1 MQTTPSD
8 DDKLASDNTNHDPI
22 STTTDIHRKRE
33 PVYNAREMKMPSTKD
48 FATTAWNSF
57 RRTITKRPR
66 HLIGAAATV
75 ALLLAVTLTT
85 LVYSGTAEAQQS
97 TDATLSALTVS
108 PRDIIGFDADRTTYS
123 VGVAS
128 TVTTATVSATPTHS
142 GGSAAI
148 TPDDADTMTD
158 GHQVDLSAGANTVT
172 ITVTAE
178 DMNTTKT
185 YTITIGQGVTTNFG
199 WKADE
204 DLDGLVAAGNERP
217 RGMCSNGTTIWILDD
232 GDDKIYAYNTDGSR
246 DSSNDFNTLTAA
258 GNEHPDGL
266 WCDSTNMWVS
276 DTDDDKIYAYLITNK
291 ERQPS
296 QDFNTLDAAG
306 NRNPLSIWSDGTT
319 MWVTDVDD
327 TKLYAYLMSNKTRD
341 ASKDFNTLNAAGNT
355 SATGLW
361 SDGTTMWV
369 SDAAGS
375 KIYAYQRS
383 NKARDADKDF
393 NTLSAAG
400 NTTPTG
406 MWGIGQTILVADL
419 RTDKVYSYNIPLST
433 NTQLSDI
440 TVGDV
445 TVPSF
450 IPNQASGS
458 SYEHGVAAAKTQ
470 VTVAATARQSKGTV
484 AITPADA
491 GTADGHQVDLSDGA
505 NAVAITVTAQDG
517 NTTATYT
524 LNVNRGVT
532 TAYGWKAVD
541 DIDILKKAGIT
552 RPRGVWANDDTVWIL
567 ETASGNRGIFA
578 FNRATLARDPDKDIE
593 LSDNS
598 IAGNAS
604 DIWSDGQTLWVT
616 TVSSDLA
623 YVAAYNLATGMR
635 DTSQEFSVPRGVG
648 SNLRGLWSDGET
660 IWVLDDGNQT
670 FFAFQKSD
678 KARLSDLDVD
688 LSAVNI
694 DTGDGAAYGIWTD
707 GVTIWVAAL
716 NFPLGNVIHAVN
728 FADGSRDP
736 SKDITAISANGN
748 IDGLSGMW
756 SDGQTIFVTDQTH
769 DKVFTYN
776 LPVSDN
782 TDVRKITVDGET
794 VKDIAEGETDYKHR
808 VDLATTQVTVDVAAA
823 HYKASASVTSPSDAG
838 TVDGH
843 QVDLDEGA
851 NTITLTVTAQD
862 GITTGTHTL
871 KVNRADLGADAT
883 LSALT
888 VSPRDII
895 GFAADRTEYAVGV
908 ASTVT
913 QVTISATPN
922 QSAASAAITPAD
934 AEDSVDGHQVN
945 LSAGKNTVTVTVT
958 AEDTT
963 TEKSYTLNVNQG
975 VTTAYG
981 WKAEDDLDG
990 LKTAGNLDPRGIW
1003 GNSTTTW
1010 VVDSEDTFVYAYKR
1024 DGSRD
1029 TGNEFDLHADNAN
1042 PIGTWSNGTTVW
1054 ISDNT
1059 DEKLYA
1065 YQVSDGE
1072 RQASLDLNLHTE
1084 NGTATGVWS
1093 DGTTIWAADY
1103 SNRKLYAYLLDGGTR
1118 QPADDI
1124 ALPGTFNPMGTWSD
1138 DVTMWVAF
1146 EDQQTIYAYNL
1157 DDGSRMASRDFTT
1170 PMAAGL
1176 NSPTGLWSNGQTMWV
1191 GDDTQ
1196 NKVFAFNMPL
1206 STDARLSSLTV
1217 SPRDIIGFDADRNA
1231 YSLGV
1236 ASTVTQVTVSA
1247 TPNHSGASAVIY
1259 PTDADTVTDGHQV
1272 NINPGLNRIAVDV
1285 TAEDTNT
1292 TENYTITIG
1301 QSVSTPYGWKA
1312 EDDLDGLV
1320 AAGNEDLYGMWRDAT
1335 TTWVVDDSD
1344 TFVYAY
1350 NRDGSRNTGREFD
1363 LHADNGNPSGAWSNG
1378 TTVWI
1383 ADYGDN
1389 KLFAYLVS
1397 NGTRQAASDI
1407 SLHSDNE
1414 LANGV
1419 WSNGT
1424 TIWVGD
1430 GDDKKLYAYLLADS
1444 SRQQS
1449 EEIDVASNLSPKGFW
1464 SDDTTMWVVEGVTG
1478 APKILAYSMDD
1489 GTRIASRD
1497 FDTLATAEVSEP
1509 VGLWSDGESM
1519 WTTDSFLAKVFAFN
1533 MPPSND
1539 ARLSSLT
1546 VSPRDIIGFDTDRNV
1561 YALGVD
1567 STVSQVTISATASHG
1582 GATVAISPRD
1592 TSSDAGHQVTL
1603 SAGVNDV
1610 NFIVTAEDG
1619 NTRKGYRVVIG
1630 RGVTAAY
1637 GWKAE
1642 DDLDGLKVAG
1652 NEAPWAIWGNAT
1664 TIWVLDSD
1672 DTLVY
1677 AYNRDG
1683 SRDTGNGFD
1692 LHADNAAPSG
1702 AWSNGAT
1709 VWISDLI
1716 DDKLYAYQVSNGV
1729 RQASLDLDLHDD
1741 NGSAYGVWSDGTTI
1755 WVADFSDRKL
1765 YAYLLDGGTRQ
1776 PDADIDLSGTFKP
1789 IGIWSNSI
1797 TMWVAFQ
1804 AQTTIFAYELDDGS
1818 RIASKDFATPMAAG
1832 LSNPTGLWSDRRTMW
1847 AANEGDAK
1855 VYAFNMPGTDA
1866 TLSALTVSPKNII
1879 GFKADRTSYAV
1890 GVDHTVTQVTI
1901 SGTPTDS
1908 EASVAITPNDADAVM
1923 DGHQVSLSAGAN
1935 PVTVTVTSESGLAKD
1950 YTITVGHSIQT
1961 NFGWK
1966 AGDDLDGLIAASN
1979 QTPSGIWGNATTTWV
1994 VDVTDDHV
2002 YVYNRNGSRDTSR
2015 EFDLHADNARAFG
2028 AWSNGQTVWI
2038 SDFDD
2043 DKLYAYRVRDGMRQT
2058 SLEIDLHTDNGSAYG
2073 VWSNGT
2079 TVWVSDLSNDKLYA
2093 YGLFNGVRQPT
2104 DDITTSAQDFPQG
2117 IWSDGA
2123 IIWVTDAIDV
2133 KIYAYNLADG
2143 SRIASKDFNTPGAAG
2158 ARIPTGLW
2166 SYGQTMWMADE
2177 SEDKVYAFNMPRSEN
2192 VNLTGI
2198 TVDSTAIPSFIP
2210 NEADGAAY
2218 EHGVAPSRTQVT
2230 VTATK
2235 EHAAATVTITPSDVS
2250 SRSGHQVN
2258 LNAGANPVTITV
2270 TAEDGIT
2277 TAAHTLNINRGV
2289 TGAYGWQAE
2298 HDLDGLKAA
2307 GNDNPTGIWTD
2318 GTTIWVVDY
2327 TDTYVY
2333 AYDRDGNRVTDEG
2346 FDLHADNDDPRSIW
2360 SDQTTMWVSEG
2371 DDKKIYAYTLEGG
2384 SRDTGKEFN
2393 LDSGQIVASDLWSD
2407 GDTIWV
2413 VDFNLGKLFAYVLE
2427 GGARL
2432 AEKDIDVSD
2441 TVVTLE
2447 PVYDL

>member
-1 MQTTPSD
+1 M
-8 DDKLASDNTNHDPI
+8 PI
-22 STTTDIHRKRE
+22 
-33 PVYNAREMKMPSTKD
+33 TKD
-48 FATTAWNSF
+48 FATTTWNSF

-85 LVYSGTAEAQQS
+85 LVYSVPAEAQTLS
-97 TDATLSALTVS
+97 TDATLSA
-108 PRDIIGFDADRTTYS
+108 
-123 VGVAS
+123 
-128 TVTTATVSATPTHS
+128 
-142 GGSAAI
+142 
-148 TPDDADTMTD
+148 
-158 GHQVDLSAGANTVT
+158 
-172 ITVTAE
+172 
-178 DMNTTKT
+178 
-185 YTITIGQGVTTNFG
+185 
-199 WKADE
+199 
-204 DLDGLVAAGNERP
+204 
-217 RGMCSNGTTIWILDD
+217 
-232 GDDKIYAYNTDGSR
+232 
-246 DSSNDFNTLTAA
+246 
-258 GNEHPDGL
+258 
-266 WCDSTNMWVS
+266 
-276 DTDDDKIYAYLITNK
+276 
-291 ERQPS
+291 
-296 QDFNTLDAAG
+296 
-306 NRNPLSIWSDGTT
+306 
-319 MWVTDVDD
+319 
-327 TKLYAYLMSNKTRD
+327 
-341 ASKDFNTLNAAGNT
+341 
-355 SATGLW
+355 
-361 SDGTTMWV
+361 
-369 SDAAGS
+369 
-375 KIYAYQRS
+375 
-383 NKARDADKDF
+383 
-393 NTLSAAG
+393 
-400 NTTPTG
+400 
-406 MWGIGQTILVADL
+406 
-419 RTDKVYSYNIPLST
+419 
-433 NTQLSDI
+433 
-440 TVGDV
+440 
-445 TVPSF
+445 
-450 IPNQASGS
+450 
-458 SYEHGVAAAKTQ
+458 
-470 VTVAATARQSKGTV
+470 
-484 AITPADA
+484 
-491 GTADGHQVDLSDGA
+491 
-505 NAVAITVTAQDG
+505 
-517 NTTATYT
+517 
-524 LNVNRGVT
+524 
-532 TAYGWKAVD
+532 
-541 DIDILKKAGIT
+541 
-552 RPRGVWANDDTVWIL
+552 
-567 ETASGNRGIFA
+567 
-578 FNRATLARDPDKDIE
+578 
-593 LSDNS
+593 
-598 IAGNAS
+598 
-604 DIWSDGQTLWVT
+604 
-616 TVSSDLA
+616 
-623 YVAAYNLATGMR
+623 
-635 DTSQEFSVPRGVG
+635 
-648 SNLRGLWSDGET
+648 
-660 IWVLDDGNQT
+660 
-670 FFAFQKSD
+670 
-678 KARLSDLDVD
+678 
-688 LSAVNI
+688 
-694 DTGDGAAYGIWTD
+694 
-707 GVTIWVAAL
+707 
-716 NFPLGNVIHAVN
+716 
-728 FADGSRDP
+728 
-736 SKDITAISANGN
+736 
-748 IDGLSGMW
+748 
-756 SDGQTIFVTDQTH
+756 
-769 DKVFTYN
+769 
-776 LPVSDN
+776 
-782 TDVRKITVDGET
+782 
-794 VKDIAEGETDYKHR
+794 
-808 VDLATTQVTVDVAAA
+808 
-823 HYKASASVTSPSDAG
+823 
-838 TVDGH
+838 
-843 QVDLDEGA
+843 
-851 NTITLTVTAQD
+851 
-862 GITTGTHTL
+862 
-871 KVNRADLGADAT
+871 
-883 LSALT
+883 
-888 VSPRDII
+888 
-895 GFAADRTEYAVGV
+895 
-908 ASTVT
+908 
-913 QVTISATPN
+913 
-922 QSAASAAITPAD
+922 
-934 AEDSVDGHQVN
+934 
-945 LSAGKNTVTVTVT
+945 
-958 AEDTT
+958 
-963 TEKSYTLNVNQG
+963 
-975 VTTAYG
+975 
-981 WKAEDDLDG
+981 
-990 LKTAGNLDPRGIW
+990 
-1003 GNSTTTW
+1003 
-1010 VVDSEDTFVYAYKR
+1010 
-1024 DGSRD
+1024 
-1029 TGNEFDLHADNAN
+1029 
-1042 PIGTWSNGTTVW
+1042 
-1054 ISDNT
+1054 
-1059 DEKLYA
+1059 
-1065 YQVSDGE
+1065 
-1072 RQASLDLNLHTE
+1072 
-1084 NGTATGVWS
+1084 
-1093 DGTTIWAADY
+1093 
-1103 SNRKLYAYLLDGGTR
+1103 
-1118 QPADDI
+1118 
-1124 ALPGTFNPMGTWSD
+1124 
-1138 DVTMWVAF
+1138 
-1146 EDQQTIYAYNL
+1146 
-1157 DDGSRMASRDFTT
+1157 
-1170 PMAAGL
+1170 
-1176 NSPTGLWSNGQTMWV
+1176 
-1191 GDDTQ
+1191 
-1196 NKVFAFNMPL
+1196 
-1206 STDARLSSLTV
+1206 LTV

-1272 NINPGLNRIAVDV
+1272 NVNPGLNRIAVDV

-1389 KLFAYLVS
+1389 NLFAYLVS

-1464 SDDTTMWVVEGVTG
+1464 SDDTTMWVVEGVNG

-1567 STVSQVTISATASHG
+1567 STVSQVTISATASHS

-1755 WVADFSDRKL
+1755 WVADFSDHKL

-1879 GFKADRTSYAV
+1879 GFKPNRTSYAV

-1908 EASVAITPNDADAVM
+1908 EASVAITPVDADAVM
-1923 DGHQVSLSAGAN
+1923 DGHQVGLSAGAN
-1935 PVTVTVTSESGLAKD
+1935 PVTVTVTSEGGLAKD
-1950 YTITVGHSIQT
+1950 YTITIGHGIQT

-2192 VNLTGI
+2192 VNLTAV

-2210 NEADGAAY
+2210 SEADGAAY

-2235 EHAAATVTITPSDVS
+2235 EHAGATVTITPSDVS

-2258 LNAGANPVTITV
+2258 LSAGANPVTITV
-2270 TAEDGIT
+2270 TAADRIT

-2307 GNDNPTGIWTD
+2307 GNDNPQAIWTD
-2318 GTTIWVVDY
+2318 GETIWVLDY
-2327 TDTYVY
+2327 NDTYVY
-2333 AYDRDGNRVTDEG
+2333 AYDRVGNRVNDKWI
-2346 FDLHADNDDPRSIW
+2346 DLHADNDKPTGIW
-2360 SDQTTMWVSEG
+2360 SDETTMWVS
-2371 DDKKIYAYTLEGG
+2371 DRTDKKLYAYTLAGS

-2393 LDSGQIVASDLWSD
+2393 LDTSQGRPLNIWSD

-2413 VDFNLGKLFAYVLE
+2413 VDFNIRKLFAYVLE

-2432 AEKDIDVSD
+2432 AEKDIDVIDTLVSDGPIGLWSNEITLWITQNTSATLFAYRLDDGSRDTTRDFTTLAAAGNSTPASLTGDAGILWAMDAPKKKAFAYNVPGYVPNQPATGAPRISD
-2441 TVVTLE
+2441 TTPLVDQVLTVDLSRIRDRNGLADVVYSYQWMTTDGTTDTPIPGATGDTFTVTDAQAGSQLKVTVSFRDHDGHRESLSSAATAPVPIPEAPGAPRSLQAGESDETLRLTWRAPSFNGNAVITSYVVE
-2447 PVYDL
+2447 YKLNTATTWLTATRPTDPIALMQEIAGLTNDSPYDLRVAAVNSEGPGAWAAGTGTPNPFYRAPDKPQEVSAASGDESMTVTWNTPAHNGNGRITGYKVEYRLDGQTAWQKVTSRFRRQHDTPAGHNRPREQEKLRRQGRGGERVRRRRLGPGQRRHPEHPRPGDQRQGVRTERSAQHPVGPARTGRRPAPHLRRQLLPVGTR